1 MCVDNDESKRKRRGK
16 QERRQVMRW
25 WCKIALCLA
34 VLVGGVSGGWAQPK
48 LKAGFI
54 YIGPI
59 GDYGWTHAHEQA
71 RQLAQQHFPWL
82 DTTYVESVPEGEVG
96 TFIDQM
102 VRQGVRV
109 IFTTSFGY
117 MDGTLEAARRYPEVI
132 FAHASGFKRAP
143 NLATYMADFYQLY
156 YLNGLM
162 AGALTRSGKVGYVG
176 AFPIP
181 EVKRHIAAFAIGV
194 REVNPK
200 AAVHVRWLLDWFNPA
215 AAKEATEALI
225 AEGADVFAFTEDSP
239 TVVQVA
245 AQRQLPSFGHYS
257 PMHDFAPQYVVS
269 GQLVH
274 WDKIYLDFLS
284 KVQTGQ
290 YTAKNL
296 QNVDYWWLLAEGA
309 VELGARPGL
318 PINPAY
324 VDKLKAVT
332 VKDVTA
338 GAGGQSSVYDLVHRR
353 WQQMSQQDPAFD
365 PFQGPLVDRKGIV
378 RVPAGKRMTQQELI
392 TMEWAA
398 AGIVGPWSNE
408 P

>member
-1 MCVDNDESKRKRRGK
+1 
-16 QERRQVMRW
+16 MRW
-25 WCKIALCLA
+25 WRLLVIGCL
-34 VLVGGVSGGWAQPK
+34 VLVGSMTTALAQAK

-54 YIGPI
+54 YVGPI
-59 GDYGWTHAHEQA
+59 GDYGWTHAHEQG
-71 RQLAQQHFPWL
+71 RQKAQQQFPWL
-82 DTTYVESVPEGEVG
+82 DTTYVETVPEGQVE

-117 MDGTLEAARRYPEVI
+117 MDGTLAAALRYPEVI

-162 AGALTRSGKVGYVG
+162 AGALTKSGKIGYVG

-181 EVKRHIAAFAIGV
+181 EVKRHIAAFAIGA
-194 REVNPK
+194 RAVNPQ
-200 AAVHVRWLLDWFNPA
+200 ATVQVRWILDWFNPA
-215 AAKEATEALI
+215 AAKEATEALL

-245 AQRQLPSFGHYS
+245 AQRGLPSFGHYS
-257 PMHDFAPQYVVS
+257 PMHDFAPSHVVS

-274 WDKIYLDFLS
+274 WDKIYLDFLAR
-284 KVQTGQ
+284 VQSGE

-296 QNVDYWWLLAEGA
+296 QQVDYWWLLAEGA
-309 VELGARPGL
+309 VELGGKPGL
-318 PINPAY
+318 PLNPAY
-324 VDKLKAVT
+324 VEALKAVPVQET
-332 VKDVTA
+332 T
-338 GAGGQSSVYDLVHRR
+338 VYDLVLKR
-353 WQQMSQQDPAFD
+353 WQQMTQKVPEFD
-365 PFQGPLVDRKGIV
+365 PFQGPISDRKGV
-378 RVPAGKRMTQQELI
+378 MRVPAGARMTQQELT
-392 TMEWAA
+392 TMEWAT
-398 AGIVGPWSNE
+398 AGVVGPWPNE

>member
-1 MCVDNDESKRKRRGK
+1 MAAVG
-16 QERRQVMRW
+16 
-25 WCKIALCLA
+25 LA
-34 VLVGGVSGGWAQPK
+34 QQK

-59 GDYGWTHAHEQA
+59 GDYGWTHAHDQA
-71 RQLAQQHFPWL
+71 RQMVQQAFPWL
-82 DTTYVESVPEGEVG
+82 ETVYVESVPEGQVE
-96 TFIDQM
+96 TFVEQM

-117 MDGTLEAARRYPEVI
+117 MDGTLAAARRYPEVL

-143 NLATYMADFYQLY
+143 NMATYMADFYQLY

-162 AGALTRSGKVGYVG
+162 AGALTKSGKVGYVG

-181 EVKRHIAAFAIGV
+181 EVKRHIAAFAIGL
-194 REVNPK
+194 REVQPK
-200 AAVHVRWLLDWFNPA
+200 AEVHVRWIFDWFNPA
-215 AAKEATEALI
+215 AAKEASEALI
-225 AEGADVFAFTEDSP
+225 ATGADVFAFTEDSP

-245 AQRQLPSFGHYS
+245 AQRGLPSFGHYS
-257 PMHDFAPQYVVS
+257 PMHHFAPDFVVS

-274 WDKIYLDFLS
+274 WDKIYADFLS
-284 KVQTGQ
+284 RVQAGQ
-290 YTAKNL
+290 YTSKTL

-309 VELGARPGL
+309 VELGAQPGL

-324 VDKLKAVT
+324 TDRLKTAK
-332 VKDVTA
+332 VKE
-338 GAGGQSSVYDLVHRR
+338 GADGEISVYDLVHRR
-353 WQQMSQQDPAFD
+353 LAQMAQPEPAFD
-365 PFQGPLVDRKGIV
+365 PFQGPLSDRQGTL
-378 RVPAGKRMTQQELI
+378 RVPAGKRMTQQELT

-398 AGIVGPWSNE
+398 PGVVGPWSNE